1 MANASSYR
9 KNLRG
14 KRPSPG
20 RFTSPPAQG
29 CPRFIRYGALR
40 GVSRV
45 NTDTFLHGG
54 CSPYRFSLLPPDRAR
69 PFHHRLAASRTGIS
83 RPICLN
89 VFPGRE
95 PVRFSFCLPPA
106 RSPFR
111 PGCTRRNVPGR
122 LFAFSRNRPVFR
134 QTPHSIFF
142 GPDNGH
148 PLVATKDRSPFFYP
162 LHETACS
169 VKGHFPL
176 Y

>member
-45 NTDTFLHGG
+45 NTNTFRHGG
-54 CSPYRFSLLPPDRAR
+54 CSPYRFLFLPPDRAR
-69 PFHHRLAASRTGIS
+69 PFHHCLAASRTGIS

-106 RSPFR
+106 RSPSR
-111 PGCTRRNVPGR
+111 
-122 LFAFSRNRPVFR
+122 ADFSRFPGTGRFSGKRPIPSFPARTTATHLWQQKTDLRFFIPSMNRHAP
-134 QTPHSIFF
+134 
-142 GPDNGH
+142 
-148 PLVATKDRSPFFYP
+148 
-162 LHETACS
+162 
-169 VKGHFPL
+169 
-176 Y
+176 

>member
-45 NTDTFLHGG
+45 NTNTFRHGG
-54 CSPYRFSLLPPDRAR
+54 CSPYRFLFLPPDRAR

-106 RSPFR
+106 RSPSR
-111 PGCTRRNVPGR
+111 
-122 LFAFSRNRPVFR
+122 ADFSRFPGTGRFSGKRPIPSFSARTTATHWWR
-134 QTPHSIFF
+134 QKTDLRFF
-142 GPDNGH
+142 IPSMKRH
-148 PLVATKDRSPFFYP
+148 AP
-162 LHETACS
+162 
-169 VKGHFPL
+169 
-176 Y
+176 

>member
-45 NTDTFLHGG
+45 NTNTFRHGG
-54 CSPYRFSLLPPDRAR
+54 CSPYRFLFLLPPDRAR

-89 VFPGRE
+89 VFLDGNRYGSPFVCLRPVLRPGQTFRVFPE
-95 PVRFSFCLPPA
+95 LAGFQANAPFHL
-106 RSPFR
+106 FR
-111 PGCTRRNVPGR
+111 PGQ
-122 LFAFSRNRPVFR
+122 RPPTCGDKRQISVF
-134 QTPHSIFF
+134 
-142 GPDNGH
+142 
-148 PLVATKDRSPFFYP
+148 LSPP
-162 LHETACS
+162 
-169 VKGHFPL
+169 
-176 Y
+176 